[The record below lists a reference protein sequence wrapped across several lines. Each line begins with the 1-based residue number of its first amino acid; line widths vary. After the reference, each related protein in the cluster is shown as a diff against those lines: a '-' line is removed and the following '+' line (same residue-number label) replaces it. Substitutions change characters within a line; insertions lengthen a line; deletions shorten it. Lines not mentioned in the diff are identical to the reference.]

1 MGTYLSSS
9 LFNGFPLSNQTGF
22 QFSIYNR
29 SVYIFSN
36 KFSSL
41 LLTNDNVLSRQSP
54 DMRFE
59 LFLQRTHVNT
69 PLTS

>member
-9 LFNGFPLSNQTGF
+9 LFNGFPLSNQTSF
-22 QFSIYNR
+22 QFSIYNL

-41 LLTNDNVLSRQSP
+41 LLTNDNVLNRQSP

>member
-1 MGTYLSSS
+1 MGTYLLPS
-9 LFNGFPLSNQTGF
+9 LFNGFPLSNQTSF
-22 QFSIYNR
+22 QFSIYNL

-59 LFLQRTHVNT
+59 SFQWASCSSCSAPT
-69 PLTS
+69 